1 MIDQQQINKALDE
14 FEAHAGL
21 VGGAGPQ
28 ARALPAPADVCGAWH
43 RIRGP
48 VDEITKG
55 LRAAAVV
62 VPAAGR
68 VASVLETLRTLLDA
82 LCP

>member
-1 MIDQQQINKALDE
+1 MFDHQQISKALDD
-14 FEAHAGL
+14 FEAHAGF
-21 VGGAGPQ
+21 VGGAGPR
-28 ARALPAPADVCGAWH
+28 ALALPAPADVCGAWH

-48 VDEITKG
+48 VDGVTKG
-55 LRAAAVV
+55 LRAAAGV

-68 VASVLETLRTLLDA
+68 VAGVLEALATLLDA